1 MSYQNMMPTFTE
13 SLLEVEQEN
22 LKHITF
28 ACNNSTNPLGTK
40 VRLIGALAE
49 QVLKETNSDMCRG
62 VLSFNRDL
70 YEEEEPEVAY
80 QAIAK
85 MLTERHYEPV
95 DTFIQKRLSLIDN
108 PELTSKDK
116 LHEVKT
122 LLSDLSKIGY
132 LF

>member
-1 MSYQNMMPTFTE
+1 MSYQNMIPTFTE
-13 SLLEVEQEN
+13 SLSYVE
-22 LKHITF
+22 KK
-28 ACNNSTNPLGTK
+28 K
-40 VRLIGALAE
+40 VDTIIEEYDLAGIVRILGALGE
-49 QVLKETNSDMCRG
+49 YVLKETNSDMCRG

-70 YEEEEPEVAY
+70 YEEVEPEVAY
-80 QAIAK
+80 QAITK

-122 LLSDLSKIGY
+122 LLSSLSKIGY

>member
-1 MSYQNMMPTFTE
+1 MSYQNMIPTFTE
-13 SLLEVEQEN
+13 SLSYVE
-22 LKHITF
+22 KK
-28 ACNNSTNPLGTK
+28 K
-40 VRLIGALAE
+40 VDTIIGEYDLAGIVRILGALGE
-49 QVLKETNSDMCRG
+49 YVLKETNSDMCRG
-62 VLSFNRDL
+62 VLSVNRDL
-70 YEEEEPEVAY
+70 YEEVEPEVAY

-116 LHEVKT
+116 LQQVKT
-122 LLSDLSKIGY
+122 LLSNLSKIGY

>member
-1 MSYQNMMPTFTE
+1 MSYQNMIPTFTE
-13 SLLEVEQEN
+13 SLSYVE
-22 LKHITF
+22 KK
-28 ACNNSTNPLGTK
+28 K
-40 VRLIGALAE
+40 VDTIIEEYDLAGIVRILGALGE
-49 QVLKETNSDMCRG
+49 YVLKETNSDMCRG

-70 YEEEEPEVAY
+70 YEEVEPEVAY

-85 MLTERHYEPV
+85 MLTERNYEPV
-95 DTFIQKRLSLIDN
+95 ETFIQKQLSLIDN

-122 LLSDLSKIGY
+122 LLSSLSKIGY

>member
-1 MSYQNMMPTFTE
+1 MSYQNMIPTFTE
-13 SLLEVEQEN
+13 SLSLVEKKKVDEIIQEYD
-22 LKHITF
+22 LAGI
-28 ACNNSTNPLGTK
+28 
-40 VRLIGALAE
+40 VRILGALGE
-49 QVLKETNSDMCRG
+49 YVLKETNSDMCRG

-70 YEEEEPEVAY
+70 YEEVEPEVAY

>member
-70 YEEEEPEVAY
+70 YEEVEPEVAY

-85 MLTERHYEPV
+85 MLREGHYESV
-95 DTFIQKRLSLIDN
+95 HKLIRKQLSLIDN
-108 PELTSKDK
+108 PELTSKEK
-116 LHEVKT
+116 LQQVKT
-122 LLSDLSKIGY
+122 LLSNLSKIGY

>member
-1 MSYQNMMPTFTE
+1 MSYQNMIPTFTE
-13 SLLEVEQEN
+13 SLSYVE
-22 LKHITF
+22 KK
-28 ACNNSTNPLGTK
+28 K
-40 VRLIGALAE
+40 VDTIIEEYDLAGIVRILGALGE
-49 QVLKETNSDMCRG
+49 YVLKETNSDMCRG

-70 YEEEEPEVAY
+70 YEEVEPEVAY

-95 DTFIQKRLSLIDN
+95 DTFIQKQLSLIDN

-122 LLSDLSKIGY
+122 LLSNLSKIGY

>member
-1 MSYQNMMPTFTE
+1 MSYQNMIPTFTE
-13 SLLEVEQEN
+13 SLSKTEQEN

-28 ACNNSTNPLGTK
+28 ACDNSTNPLGTK

-70 YEEEEPEVAY
+70 YEEVEPEVAY

-85 MLTERHYEPV
+85 MLKEKNYESV
-95 DTFIQKRLSLIDN
+95 GILIQKQLSLINN
-108 PELTSKDK
+108 PELTSKEK
-116 LHEVKT
+116 LHQVKT
-122 LLSDLSKIGY
+122 LVSTLSKIGY

>member
-1 MSYQNMMPTFTE
+1 MSYQNMIPTFTE
-13 SLLEVEQEN
+13 SLSYVE
-22 LKHITF
+22 KK
-28 ACNNSTNPLGTK
+28 K
-40 VRLIGALAE
+40 VDTIIEEYDLAGIVRILGALGE
-49 QVLKETNSDMCRG
+49 YVLKETNSDMCRG

-70 YEEEEPEVAY
+70 YEEVEPEVAY

-116 LHEVKT
+116 LQQVKT
-122 LLSDLSKIGY
+122 LLSNLSKIGY

>member
-1 MSYQNMMPTFTE
+1 MSYQNMIPTFTE
-13 SLLEVEQEN
+13 SLSLVEKKKVDKIIQEDD
-22 LKHITF
+22 LPGI
-28 ACNNSTNPLGTK
+28 
-40 VRLIGALAE
+40 VRILGALAE
-49 QVLKETNSDMCRG
+49 YVLKETNSDMCRG

-70 YEEEEPEVAY
+70 YEEVEPEVAY

-85 MLTERHYEPV
+85 MLRERHYESV
-95 DTFIQKRLSLIDN
+95 HKFIRKQLSLIDN

-122 LLSDLSKIGY
+122 LLSTLSKIGY

>member
-1 MSYQNMMPTFTE
+1 MSYQNMIPTFTE
-13 SLLEVEQEN
+13 SLSYVE
-22 LKHITF
+22 KK
-28 ACNNSTNPLGTK
+28 K
-40 VRLIGALAE
+40 VDTIIEEYDLAGIVRILGALGE
-49 QVLKETNSDMCRG
+49 YVLKETNSDMCRG

-70 YEEEEPEVAY
+70 YEEVEPEVAY

-116 LHEVKT
+116 LYQVKT

>member
-1 MSYQNMMPTFTE
+1 MSYQNMIPTFTE
-13 SLLEVEQEN
+13 SLSLVE
-22 LKHITF
+22 KK
-28 ACNNSTNPLGTK
+28 K
-40 VRLIGALAE
+40 VDTIIGEYDLSGIVRILGALGE
-49 QVLKETNSDMCRG
+49 YVLKETNSDMCRG

-70 YEEEEPEVAY
+70 YEEVEPEVAY

-85 MLTERHYEPV
+85 MLTERNYEPI

-116 LHEVKT
+116 LYQVKT
-122 LLSDLSKIGY
+122 LLSNLSKIGY

>member
-1 MSYQNMMPTFTE
+1 MSYQNMIPTFTE
-13 SLLEVEQEN
+13 SLSYVE
-22 LKHITF
+22 KK
-28 ACNNSTNPLGTK
+28 K
-40 VRLIGALAE
+40 VDTIIGEYDLAGIVRILGALGE
-49 QVLKETNSDMCRG
+49 YVLKETNSDMCRG

-70 YEEEEPEVAY
+70 YEEVEPEVAY

-122 LLSDLSKIGY
+122 LLSSLSKIGY

>member
-1 MSYQNMMPTFTE
+1 MSYQNMIPTFTQ
-13 SLLEVEQEN
+13 SLSYVE
-22 LKHITF
+22 KK
-28 ACNNSTNPLGTK
+28 K
-40 VRLIGALAE
+40 VDTIIEEYDLAGIVRILGALGE
-49 QVLKETNSDMCRG
+49 YVLKETNSDMCRG

-70 YEEEEPEVAY
+70 YEEVEPEVAY

-116 LHEVKT
+116 LYQVKT

>member
-13 SLLEVEQEN
+13 SLSKEEQEN

-70 YEEEEPEVAY
+70 YEEVEPEVAY

-108 PELTSKDK
+108 PELTSKEK
-116 LHEVKT
+116 LYQVKS
-122 LLSDLSKIGY
+122 LLSNLSKIGY

>member
-1 MSYQNMMPTFTE
+1 MSYQNMIPTFTE
-13 SLLEVEQEN
+13 SLSYVE
-22 LKHITF
+22 KK
-28 ACNNSTNPLGTK
+28 K
-40 VRLIGALAE
+40 VDTIIGEYDLAGIVRILGALGE
-49 QVLKETNSDMCRG
+49 YVLKETNSDMCRG

-70 YEEEEPEVAY
+70 YEEVEPEVAY

-116 LHEVKT
+116 LYQVKT
-122 LLSDLSKIGY
+122 LLSNLSKIGY